1 MKRVFSVVLVVL
13 LVLSIGSCGNSSSSA
28 GAGASGEGSTVQKE
42 YRFVMIPILAQ
53 AWFDIVYNASVE
65 MADHLGAMTGTKITI
80 DYQAPATADLVLQ
93 SELIERAIATQPDG
107 IAIDSID
114 VEAQMPLFQEA
125 KRRGIPVILYVNVAP
140 TESGIPYTGNDF
152 YEQGYFQGEELMKRI
167 NYRGKVA
174 IIHGVPT
181 NQPHAERF
189 RALNDVFAKYPNVQL
204 VATAFDYD
212 DIENAAREAA
222 AILSAHPDLAGF
234 GCCDAATGPGIGQ
247 ALKEAGKKPGDVKF
261 VGIDDLPQLQE
272 LMRDGW
278 LDLSAATQPNS
289 LGRWCVISLFMEKN
303 GVPPVTYFDTKFAVL
318 TPDMVKDGIIKG
330 F

>member
-1 MKRVFSVVLVVL
+1 MKRVLPVVLVIL
-13 LVLSIGSCGNSSSSA
+13 LAFSIAGCGSSSPSSDA
-28 GAGASGEGSTVQKE
+28 AEEGSTVQKE

-53 AWFDIVYNASVE
+53 EWFDIVYNSSVE
-65 MADHLGAMTGTKITI
+65 MAEKLGAMTGAKITI
-80 DYQAPATADLVLQ
+80 DYQAPAIADLVIQ
-93 SELIERAIATQPDG
+93 TELIEKAIATQPDG
-107 IAIDSID
+107 IAVDSID
-114 VEAQMPLFQEA
+114 IQAQLPLFQEA
-125 KRRGIPVILYVNVAP
+125 RRRGIPVILIANVAP
-140 TESGIPYTGNDF
+140 TESGVPYCGNDF

-181 NQPHAERF
+181 NHPHVERF
-189 RALNDVFAKYPNVQL
+189 RALNDVIVKYPNVQL

-212 DIENAAREAA
+212 NIENAAREAA
-222 AILSAHPDLAGF
+222 TILAAHPDLAGF
-234 GCCDAATGPGIGQ
+234 GCCDAVSGPGIGQ

-289 LGRWCVISLFMEKN
+289 LGRWCVISLFMEIN
-303 GVPPVTYFDTKFAVL
+303 GVPPLMYLDTKFAVL
-318 TPDMVKDGIIKG
+318 TPDMVKNGNIKG